1 MNRKFRMHGTRLAS
15 RPRSFRIGEHVVL
28 NYGMRGEI
36 QEKLPSGR
44 YSILRADRVVAT
56 YTEDQFRRADPN

>member
-1 MNRKFRMHGTRLAS
+1 MKRINQARRTY
-15 RPRSFRIGEHVVL
+15 RPRGYRKGDLVVL

-36 QEKLPSGR
+36 RERVGEGR
-44 YSILRADRVVAT
+44 YSILRADRVIAT